1 MNSNDLKTV
10 NECTYPARSKWYD
23 IGIKLDIDVGTL
35 EAINKD
41 NLGKCGDCFRELL
54 ITWLRRDEP
63 VPSWKTL
70 TDALQSQT
78 VGINV
83 LEVCSSKHIG

>member
-1 MNSNDLKTV
+1 MKITDLK
-10 NECTYPARSKWYD
+10 NIKECAYPARSKWYN
-23 IGIKLDIDVGTL
+23 IGINLDIDVGTL
-35 EAINKD
+35 EAIEKD
-41 NLGKCGDCFRELL
+41 NMGKSDACFRELL
-54 ITWLRRDEP
+54 TKWLRRDDP

-83 LEVCSSKHIG
+83 LEVLIKYS